1 MNVKEKLKKV
11 KLENNLAEKVIVDS
25 LWSKFAVFIIG
36 SGAMSIDDASKI
48 NEIIYKKYMDNNYVK
63 VNMIARI
70 GGIPDFIHYDFI
82 RSEVTKRTMNGEISL
97 IDFDDS
103 IINAMNVKTNDMVTC
118 VKVFN
123 EAGEEKL
130 SMYNAEVNLIC
141 SEIEKIVLE

>member
-1 MNVKEKLKKV
+1 
-11 KLENNLAEKVIVDS
+11 
-25 LWSKFAVFIIG
+25 
-36 SGAMSIDDASKI
+36 
-48 NEIIYKKYMDNNYVK
+48 
-63 VNMIARI
+63 
-70 GGIPDFIHYDFI
+70 
-82 RSEVTKRTMNGEISL
+82 MNGEISL